1 MARLMNGWRASAQ
14 TLLMPGGHFRR
25 GVLVAA
31 VAAVASLLGTGP
43 VAWADPGQVTVQ
55 RFMTDGDAETLFG
68 GCDFIIPPGP
78 LTCHET
84 YVAVFKEGVSGV
96 PTGTAPPKT
105 PWRVFIDDYTVSF
118 ASGGPDAVPVFLDD
132 RTGFLTNPAVTF
144 DQQHLSFLTAD
155 AQVPMSDGSTFD
167 FHGDWSA
174 ISDRLQYGNNG
185 QALGL
190 VRHYVDRCN
199 TANNQA
205 HQKYRIA
212 NMTGTLNGV
221 PVQSYPGL
229 GLDFIAHNH
238 FILINVTHGDCL
250 PALAVLGAVAAI
262 KLEESAGSKASARK
276 CDA

>member
-1 MARLMNGWRASAQ
+1 MLSD
-14 TLLMPGGHFRR
+14 LFRR

-43 VAWADPGQVTVQ
+43 IAQAAPGQATVL
-55 RFMTDGDAETLFG
+55 RFMTDGYAGTYFG
-68 GCDFIIPPGP
+68 GCDFINPPGP

-84 YVAVFKEGVSGV
+84 HVEVFKEGVSGV

-105 PWRVFIDDYTVSF
+105 PWAVVIDDYTVSF
-118 ASGGPDAVPVFLDD
+118 ASGGPDAVPVVLAD
-132 RTGFLTNPAVTF
+132 RTGFVLDPAVTF
-144 DQQHLSFLTAD
+144 DQQHLSFLTVD

-167 FHGDWSA
+167 FQGDWSS
-174 ISDRLQYGNNG
+174 ISGRFQFGNNG
-185 QALGL
+185 PSLQDFGL

-205 HQKYRIA
+205 HQKYVIA

-238 FILINVTHGDCL
+238 FVFINVTHGSC
-250 PALAVLGAVAAI
+250 
-262 KLEESAGSKASARK
+262 
-276 CDA
+276 